1 MIIKLIKVDF
11 YLFVKIPFICTYTF
25 LFNHIF
31 WDNTGLLTKVGS

>member
-11 YLFVKIPFICTYTF
+11 YLFGKIPFICTF

-31 WDNTGLLTKVGS
+31 WDNT